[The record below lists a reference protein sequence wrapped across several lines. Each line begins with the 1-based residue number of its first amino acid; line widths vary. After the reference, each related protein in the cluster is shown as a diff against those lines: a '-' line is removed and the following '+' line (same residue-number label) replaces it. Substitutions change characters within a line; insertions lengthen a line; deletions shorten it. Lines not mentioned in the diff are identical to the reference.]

1 MATVTASEA
10 RSQFSELLSRAGYG
24 EERVVISRSGKPVA
38 VLMSVEDARLLEELE
53 DQMDIQAAE
62 EVLEKD
68 NEPIPWQEA
77 KEELD
82 L

>member
-10 RSQFSELLSRAGYG
+10 RSKFSELLSRARYG

-38 VLMSVEDARLLEELE
+38 VLLSVEDAKLLEELE
-53 DQMDIQAAE
+53 DRADIQAAE

-68 NEPIPWQEA
+68 NEPVAWEEA
-77 KEELD
+77 KKELD

>member
-1 MATVTASEA
+1 MSSVTASEA
-10 RSQFSELLSRAGYG
+10 RSNFSELLSRAGYG

-38 VLMSVEDARLLEELE
+38 VLLSVEDAKLLEELE
-53 DQMDIQAAE
+53 DRADIQAAE

-68 NEPIPWQEA
+68 NQPVAWEEA
-77 KEELD
+77 KKELD